1 MTSAAGVVGLPRRFG
16 RLLVALSSL
25 CAPSTA
31 VAVRGAAAGSSSS
44 SSSSPGS
51 NLPRGLK
58 RDRFNVPERGR
69 FEVPRPSRDC
79 TIEVAVLAPDGSPSE
94 EGDDEIFQCAI
105 DPEDVPGG
113 YAGLT
118 RKLDLTRTQ
127 KRAFR
132 KMWRE
137 GRLIP
142 GESKLRL
149 AEIQGA
155 VEMEEVAEMGEQAD
169 EETAV
174 ATAEDALEG
183 VPIDGSDIQIPIGI
197 DVEGLLV
204 GGGGN
209 RERDLQTDTSFGSHV
224 GVKHTLV
231 VKVYD
236 VNGKAR
242 TESPEQISDDIF
254 GTNGDAVNLRTQMSA
269 CSMGRVDFRP
279 GDNGNGNIDQ
289 TLYVAPGVITV
300 QIDISIES
308 NSRTDIENAITTKVQ
323 DKLKTTLPGPYKHVI
338 YIVEKCYVDCT
349 YAAYAYVNSYL
360 GVYQGENYKYVGV
373 LMHEIGH
380 NFGLVS
386 YCIVSSWN
394 TSSSLIMRVHMD
406 QITEKIVTDVAATF
420 DTFSYRR
427 TRADSTERHILI
439 TLA

>member
-1 MTSAAGVVGLPRRFG
+1 MTSVAGVVGLPRLG

-25 CAPSTA
+25 CASSTA

-44 SSSSPGS
+44 SPPSGGS
-51 NLPRGLK
+51 NLPRRGLK

-94 EGDDEIFQCAI
+94 EDEDEIFQCTI
-105 DPEDVPGG
+105 DPRDVPGG

-149 AEIQGA
+149 AEIQEA

-174 ATAEDALEG
+174 ATAEDLLEG

-197 DVEGLLV
+197 DVEGLLI

-386 YCIVSSWN
+386 YCFVSSWN
-394 TSSSLIMRVHMD
+394 SSSSLIMRIHMD

-420 DTFSYRR
+420 DTFSSGAFGR
-427 TRADSTERHILI
+427 TRRKDIF
-439 TLA
+439 

>member
-1 MTSAAGVVGLPRRFG
+1 MTSVAGVVGLPRLG

-25 CAPSTA
+25 CASSTA

-44 SSSSPGS
+44 SPPSGGS
-51 NLPRGLK
+51 NLPRRGLK

-94 EGDDEIFQCAI
+94 EDEDEIFQCTI
-105 DPEDVPGG
+105 DPRDVPGG

-149 AEIQGA
+149 AEIQEA

-174 ATAEDALEG
+174 ATAEDLLEG

-197 DVEGLLV
+197 DVEGLLI

-323 DKLKTTLPGPYKHVI
+323 YKLKSTLPGPYKHVI

-394 TSSSLIMRVHMD
+394 SSSSLIMRIHMD

-420 DTFSYRR
+420 DTFSSGAFGR
-427 TRADSTERHILI
+427 TRRKDIF
-439 TLA
+439 

>member
-1 MTSAAGVVGLPRRFG
+1 
-16 RLLVALSSL
+16 
-25 CAPSTA
+25 
-31 VAVRGAAAGSSSS
+31 
-44 SSSSPGS
+44 
-51 NLPRGLK
+51 
-58 RDRFNVPERGR
+58 
-69 FEVPRPSRDC
+69 
-79 TIEVAVLAPDGSPSE
+79 VAVLAPDGSPSDE
-94 EGDDEIFQCAI
+94 DEDEIFQCTI
-105 DPEDVPGG
+105 DPKDVRGG

-142 GESKLRL
+142 GESKLKL
-149 AEIQGA
+149 AEIQEA
-155 VEMEEVAEMGEQAD
+155 VETEEAVEMGEQAD

-183 VPIDGSDIQIPIGI
+183 APIDGSDIQIPIGI

-204 GGGGN
+204 EGGGN
-209 RERDLQTDTSFGSHV
+209 RERDLQTDDPDETAAAAPTTTSFGSHV
-224 GVKHTLV
+224 GVRHTLV
-231 VKVYD
+231 VEVYD

-242 TESPEQISDDIF
+242 SESPERISDDIF

-269 CSMGRVDFRP
+269 CSMGRVDIRP
-279 GDNGNGNIDQ
+279 GDSGDGSIDQ
-289 TLYVAPGVITV
+289 NLYDAPGVVTV

-308 NSRTDIENAITTKVQ
+308 NGRTDIENAITTKVQ
-323 DKLKTTLPGPYKHVI
+323 DKLKITLPGPYKHVM

-394 TSSSLIMRVHMD
+394 TSSSLIMRIHVD
-406 QITEKIVTDVAATF
+406 QITEKIGTTSLTLLILSLTGALGRN
-420 DTFSYRR
+420 RR
-427 TRADSTERHILI
+427 KDIF
-439 TLA
+439 

>member
-1 MTSAAGVVGLPRRFG
+1 MTSVAGVVGLPRLG
-16 RLLVALSSL
+16 RLLVALSLL
-25 CAPSTA
+25 CASSTA

-44 SSSSPGS
+44 SPPSGGS
-51 NLPRGLK
+51 NLPRRGLK
-58 RDRFNVPERGR
+58 QRDRFNVPEGGR

-94 EGDDEIFQCAI
+94 EDEDEIFQCTI
-105 DPEDVPGG
+105 DPRDVPGG

-149 AEIQGA
+149 AEIQEA

-174 ATAEDALEG
+174 ATAEDLLEG

-197 DVEGLLV
+197 DVEGLLI

-394 TSSSLIMRVHMD
+394 SSSSLIMRIHMD

-420 DTFSYRR
+420 DTFSSGAFGR
-427 TRADSTERHILI
+427 TRRKDIF
-439 TLA
+439 

>member
-1 MTSAAGVVGLPRRFG
+1 MTSVAGVVGLPRLG
-16 RLLVALSSL
+16 RLLVALSLL
-25 CAPSTA
+25 CASSTA

-44 SSSSPGS
+44 SPPSGGS
-51 NLPRGLK
+51 NLPRRGLK
-58 RDRFNVPERGR
+58 QRDRFNVPEGGR

-94 EGDDEIFQCAI
+94 EDEDEIFQCTI
-105 DPEDVPGG
+105 DPRDVPGG

-149 AEIQGA
+149 AEIQEA

-174 ATAEDALEG
+174 ATAEDLLEG

-197 DVEGLLV
+197 DVEGLLI

-269 CSMGRVDFRP
+269 CSMGRVDLRP

-300 QIDISIES
+300 QIDVSIES
-308 NSRTDIENAITTKVQ
+308 NSRTDIENGITTKVQ
-323 DKLKTTLPGPYKHVI
+323 DKLKITLPGPYKHVI

-386 YCIVSSWN
+386 YCIVMHGN
-394 TSSSLIMRVHMD
+394 TSSSLIMRIHMD
-406 QITEKIVTDVAATF
+406 QILKK
-420 DTFSYRR
+420 
-427 TRADSTERHILI
+427 
-439 TLA
+439 

>member
-1 MTSAAGVVGLPRRFG
+1 MTSVAGVVGLPRLG
-16 RLLVALSSL
+16 RLLVALSLL
-25 CAPSTA
+25 CASSTA

-44 SSSSPGS
+44 SPPSGGS
-51 NLPRGLK
+51 NLPRRGLK
-58 RDRFNVPERGR
+58 QRDRFNVPEGGR

-94 EGDDEIFQCAI
+94 EDEDEIFQCTI
-105 DPEDVPGG
+105 DPRDVPGG

-149 AEIQGA
+149 AEIQEA
-155 VEMEEVAEMGEQAD
+155 VEMEEVAERGEQAD

-174 ATAEDALEG
+174 ATAEDLLEG

-197 DVEGLLV
+197 DVEGLLI
-204 GGGGN
+204 GGGGD

-269 CSMGRVDFRP
+269 CSMGRVDLRP

-308 NSRTDIENAITTKVQ
+308 NSRTDIENGITTKVQ
-323 DKLKTTLPGPYKHVI
+323 DKLKIALPGPYKHVI

-386 YCIVSSWN
+386 YCIVMHGN
-394 TSSSLIMRVHMD
+394 TSSSLIMRIHMD
-406 QITEKIVTDVAATF
+406 QILKK
-420 DTFSYRR
+420 
-427 TRADSTERHILI
+427 
-439 TLA
+439 

>member
-1 MTSAAGVVGLPRRFG
+1 
-16 RLLVALSSL
+16 
-25 CAPSTA
+25 
-31 VAVRGAAAGSSSS
+31 VRGAAAGSSSS
-44 SSSSPGS
+44 SPPSGGS
-51 NLPRGLK
+51 NLPRRGLK

-79 TIEVAVLAPDGSPSE
+79 TIEEAVLAPDGSPSE
-94 EGDDEIFQCAI
+94 EDEDEIFQCTI
-105 DPEDVPGG
+105 DPRDVPGG

-149 AEIQGA
+149 AEIQEA

-169 EETAV
+169 EGTAV
-174 ATAEDALEG
+174 ATAEDDVLEG
-183 VPIDGSDIQIPIGI
+183 VPIDGGDIQIPIGI
-197 DVEGLLV
+197 DVEGLLI

-242 TESPEQISDDIF
+242 AESPEQISDDIF

-394 TSSSLIMRVHMD
+394 TSSSLIMRVHVD

-420 DTFSYRR
+420 DTFSSGAFGR
-427 TRADSTERHILI
+427 TRRKDIF
-439 TLA
+439 

>member
-1 MTSAAGVVGLPRRFG
+1 MTSVAGVVGLPRFG

-25 CAPSTA
+25 CASSTA

-44 SSSSPGS
+44 SPPSGGS
-51 NLPRGLK
+51 NLPRRGLK
-58 RDRFNVPERGR
+58 QRDRFNVPEGGR

-94 EGDDEIFQCAI
+94 EDEDEIFQCTI
-105 DPEDVPGG
+105 DPRDVPGG

-149 AEIQGA
+149 AEIQEA

-174 ATAEDALEG
+174 ATAEDLLEG

-197 DVEGLLV
+197 DVEGLLI
-204 GGGGN
+204 GGGGD

-269 CSMGRVDFRP
+269 CSMGRVDLRP

-308 NSRTDIENAITTKVQ
+308 NSRTDIENGITTKVQ
-323 DKLKTTLPGPYKHVI
+323 DKLKITLPGPYKHVI

-386 YCIVSSWN
+386 YCIVMHGN
-394 TSSSLIMRVHMD
+394 TSSSLIMRIHMD
-406 QITEKIVTDVAATF
+406 QILKK
-420 DTFSYRR
+420 
-427 TRADSTERHILI
+427 
-439 TLA
+439 